1 MDHAVPI
8 LVIAF
13 VVATGVVFYVT
24 GRGWQRRHT
33 YDEDF
38 WHRGGW

>member
-1 MDHAVPI
+1 MDYVVPI

-13 VVATGVVFYVT
+13 ATAAFFAVT
-24 GRGWQRRHT
+24 GRAWQRRHT
-33 YDEDF
+33 YMEEF